1 MTENHDERMARV
13 RDNEQRL
20 STITELNDDLWTVD
34 ERLEAAWAALE
45 PLMAYYEGQWREDFE
60 LLDGTP
66 DGEYGIFSEDGIWN
80 EMGRFYQ
87 AAKHIAEVS
96 KRLVDAY
103 ERPTREAEEDSEQ
116 E

>member
-1 MTENHDERMARV
+1 MAENHDERMARV

-20 STITELNDDLWTVD
+20 FKITELNDDLWTVD
-34 ERLEAAWAALE
+34 ERLEAAWTALE
-45 PLMAYYEGQWREDFE
+45 PLMEYYEGQWREDFE
-60 LLDGTP
+60 LLEGTP

-103 ERPTREAEEDSEQ
+103 ERPTREAGDNSVQ
-116 E
+116 A